1 MWGYFWGY
9 GSSQE
14 ALHGHTYPHMA
25 LNPAAIEALT
35 PRASPYK
42 ATDSKGLYLLIL
54 PNGARYWR
62 FRFRWAGR
70 QNTMSC
76 GVYPATSLEEARERR
91 DAARRMLAEGIS
103 PSEHRKLERAASEGE
118 RAQQAA
124 ATRFMLGND
133 GALAVRLGGRHFSLS
148 PAETADLRAFLDA
161 TRTVAHAETSCL

>member
-1 MWGYFWGY
+1 
-9 GSSQE
+9 
-14 ALHGHTYPHMA
+14 
-25 LNPAAIEALT
+25 
-35 PRASPYK
+35 
-42 ATDSKGLYLLIL
+42 
-54 PNGARYWR
+54 
-62 FRFRWAGR
+62 
-70 QNTMSC
+70 MSC

-161 TRTVAHAETSCL
+161 TRTVAHAETSCH